1 MSGNLNKQY
10 IKNYVIRFA
19 NGKVD
24 KVEQLI
30 EEQIEEVV
38 PRVELSWSKEQKA
51 YKDEII
57 NFAKAGVN
65 FAFAVFNEKVVYKV
79 VQLEKQKNLTPEQK
93 LVKILTVIFPEVQKI
108 TSQSPKVANYH
119 NVEVN
124 TVAKYKKLKDLT
136 EEEIIVLKKKIKAP
150 IINFAK
156 KQLAEQQMP
165 GVFKEFLGAEQIT
178 KTLLDIFDVIAD
190 EKLIK
195 KFIDYAAKAREKYD
209 ENPQIYK
216 FLPPFK
222 AIKEMGLV
230 EEVKELIRVF
240 TNHLNK
246 LADKVSQYQDIPST
260 ESERMLEK
268 LSGDI
273 KNEVGQNTP
282 PPIPADQNFDGV
294 LSSIGEIFK
303 AIGDSNKSE
312 LFADVDGALSNE
324 QMGDKVEVATKNFR
338 QSEKEKNDSVLKPR
352 LAHFKGTV
360 IAQRN
365 QNQISYTFSVLK
377 DSKGRDKLAIRST
390 FSYHS
395 PFIVSVKKTGKIM
408 RKVCRAKLNYLEK
421 ELAEKKDN
429 E

>member
-24 KVEQLI
+24 KVEAAKIWKVLLNYSQEEWKKLLTIGKQLI
-30 EEQIEEVV
+30 EEQIEEVMLLL
-38 PRVELSWSKEQKA
+38 ELQWEEEEKA
-51 YKDEII
+51 YKDESI

-119 NVEVN
+119 KVEVS
-124 TVAKYKKLKDLT
+124 TVAKYKKLKELVSWKQSEGLKVKKDQRKEFSKIVQSLT

-156 KQLAEQQMP
+156 KQLTDHLS
-165 GVFKEFLGAEQIT
+165 GVFKEFLGSEQIT
-178 KTLLDIFDVIAD
+178 KTLLDVFDVIAD

-195 KFIDYAAKAREKYD
+195 KFIDYAAKAKGKYD

-230 EEVKELIRVF
+230 EEVKELIRCF

-268 LSGDI
+268 LSNDI

-282 PPIPADQNFDGV
+282 APIPTDQNFDGV
-294 LSSIGEIFK
+294 LSSIGEIFQ
-303 AIGDSNKSE
+303 AIGDSDKSE
-312 LFADVDGALSNE
+312 LFANVDGVLSNE
-324 QMGDKVEVATKNFR
+324 Q
-338 QSEKEKNDSVLKPR
+338 
-352 LAHFKGTV
+352 
-360 IAQRN
+360 
-365 QNQISYTFSVLK
+365 
-377 DSKGRDKLAIRST
+377 SKGEWYKDPLKLGLLAASILVIGCLTGWLFFR
-390 FSYHS
+390 
-395 PFIVSVKKTGKIM
+395 KKNN
-408 RKVCRAKLNYLEK
+408 RANY
-421 ELAEKKDN
+421 D
-429 E
+429 